1 MARKRIRI
9 SKAMLFVWFM
19 LAGLIFLFSP
29 AKVTNKFQ
37 SAFAHVFSFP
47 LSISRGFYLS
57 ASRSAPYGQQ
67 ISGDI
72 VSRREYNQLQNH
84 LANVIEQ
91 RDKAYQKIERLA
103 RIRQR
108 AALEGAVIVIAD
120 IITSSV
126 AGAANGLVIN
136 RGTDDG
142 LRTGQFVLGYN
153 NIIGRIEYAD
163 SRTAKVELL
172 TDSTSQIAVKIP
184 PLTIDCIMRGLGDNS
199 AKIGMIKVAHKVQVG
214 DKVFARTY
222 PGLLDT
228 AIIIGN
234 VSICE
239 RDQSNP
245 LLWDITVE
253 PTCAIEELSD
263 VAVIIMNPE

>member
-9 SKAMLFVWFM
+9 SKVMLFIWFM
-19 LAGLIFLFSP
+19 LTGLIFLFTP
-29 AKVTNKFQ
+29 PTVTHKFQ
-37 SAFAHVFSFP
+37 SAFAGVFSFP

-57 ASRSAPYGQQ
+57 ASRSAPNGQR
-67 ISGDI
+67 IAGDV
-72 VSRREYNQLQNH
+72 VSRREYDQLQNH

-91 RDKAYQKIERLA
+91 RNQAYQRIEKLA
-103 RIRQR
+103 GLHQR
-108 AALEGAVIVIAD
+108 AALEGAKIVIAD

-136 RGTDDG
+136 RGTEDG
-142 LRTGQFVLGYN
+142 LRKGQLVLGYN

-184 PLTIDCIMRGLGDNS
+184 PLTIDCVMKGLGDNS

-214 DKVFARTY
+214 DKVFARKS

-228 AIIIGN
+228 AMIIGR
-234 VSICE
+234 VSACE
-239 RDQSNP
+239 RDKESP